1 MCIVFANRMTN
12 ECSNRDVEMRS
23 WRPAWAF
30 HDVRGGVREQ
40 ENLRMFR
47 LGCLQP
53 GGRASGK
60 PLGGLGR
67 RGRWAALWLITGMTV
82 VQSGCQSGPF
92 SNCGSGSGLLSPCG
106 FFGRLSARVFNRSNG
121 GCCGSGVVTDAP
133 VEYAA
138 PAAVVTPGAIP
149 TYPSGPA
156 SSSTPSSV
164 FPAPTNAP
172 IGFARSNPQVQ
183 GSSAT
188 GEWCVYLVVHQTKLS
203 NASPRF
209 RIADC
214 AATKRQPDQDA
225 GLDV

>member
-1 MCIVFANRMTN
+1 
-12 ECSNRDVEMRS
+12 
-23 WRPAWAF
+23 
-30 HDVRGGVREQ
+30 
-40 ENLRMFR
+40 MFR

-53 GGRASGK
+53 GGRTRGK

-164 FPAPTNAP
+164 FPAPTDAP
-172 IGFARSNPQVQ
+172 SDSLDPIPKSKVVPPPANGASTSSSTKQSYQTRRPDFGSRIARQRNDNLTKTLVSTSEPTSRSAQTPTQSTSNDARRAGPA
-183 GSSAT
+183 GSSTA
-188 GEWCVYLVVHQTKLS
+188 
-203 NASPRF
+203 ARF
-209 RIADC
+209 
-214 AATKRQPDQDA
+214 A
-225 GLDV
+225 G

>member
-1 MCIVFANRMTN
+1 MHRL
-12 ECSNRDVEMRS
+12 
-23 WRPAWAF
+23 
-30 HDVRGGVREQ
+30 REPND
-40 ENLRMFR
+40 ERMF
-47 LGCLQP
+47 QP
-53 GGRASGK
+53 RRQDSFLAAGMGFPRCARRCQRTGEPQNISSGLLTTGRQGAGK

-67 RGRWAALWLITGMTV
+67 RGRWAALWLITCLTV

-121 GCCGSGVVTDAP
+121 GCCSSGVVTDAP
-133 VEYAA
+133 VEYAG

-172 IGFARSNPQVQ
+172 SDSLDPIPKSK
-183 GSSAT
+183 
-188 GEWCVYLVVHQTKLS
+188 VVPPPA
-203 NASPRF
+203 NGASTPR
-209 RIADC
+209 RPPNRVI
-214 AATKRQPDQDA
+214 KRVAPISDR
-225 GLDV
+225 GLRGNETTT